1 MDPIANMLS
10 TIKNASMSRKASVVI
25 PFSMEKE
32 QIASVLKAGGFLS
45 EVKVFKEKETV
56 GKSIRL
62 DIAYDNGLPRLTELK
77 RVSKPGRRVYKGYAD
92 LRPVVGGLG
101 YMVLSTSRGVMTSN
115 DARKKKLGGEVI
127 CLVY

>member
-32 QIASVLKAGGFLS
+32 KIAGVLKDGGFLT
-45 EVKVFKEKETV
+45 EVKVFKEKDTV

-77 RVSKPGRRVYKGYAD
+77 RVSKPGRRVYKGYAE

-101 YMVLSTSRGVMTSN
+101 YMVLSTSRGVMTSHE
-115 DARKKKLGGEVI
+115 ARKKKLGGKVL